1 MEPRIPID
9 KDKIETF
16 CKKWKIVEFSF
27 FGSVLRDDFGPDSDV
42 DVIVK
47 FVENP
52 GWSLLDLVR
61 MEKDLE
67 TIFGRK
73 VDLLTK
79 PSVEEMTNPF
89 RRKSILSSYQT
100 IYAN

>member
-1 MEPRIPID
+1 MEPRIPVD
-9 KDKIETF
+9 RDQIEAF

-42 DVIVK
+42 DVLVK
-47 FVENP
+47 FVDNP

-61 MEKDLE
+61 MERELSAM
-67 TIFGRK
+67 FGRE

-79 PSVEEMTNPF
+79 SSVEEMSNPF
-89 RRKSILSSYQT
+89 RRKSILSNYRT
-100 IYAN
+100 FYAN